1 MIMANNNSF
10 IHNTGLNKKNS
21 LTHLLDAISP
31 EMENEIK
38 LIHPSKYY
46 DDEDFKVELNS
57 LNNGLCTLSLNCQ
70 SINAK
75 FDKLKLFLDDVN
87 TQNPISVICIQESWG
102 HEEIDIRYF
111 SLPNYTLINANRRLS
126 LHGGLITYIHDD
138 FAFKELNDMIPISST
153 STLFE
158 SLFVE
163 IWKKNSHYQKYIIGN
178 IYRLPVYVADDL
190 NVFINEFTDLLI
202 VLRARSKSVFLCGDY
217 NIDLLKINANDNFN
231 IFYENVISSSFIP
244 SITLPTRICDTTSTL
259 IDNIYTNSVD
269 KICTSGILIRPI
281 SDHQMYFC
289 MINSNTCHSE
299 QTKKFIEVEVC
310 DHESIQSFVTEIS
323 NANIY
328 DKLQKNLNTNPNHN
342 YEILLKH
349 LLNAKL
355 KHIPKKVKN
364 FNKRRHSKE
373 KWMTKELLQEIVTKN
388 KMYVTWKTTSVDH
401 INYEQIKQRF
411 KSYEKIVKKDIKEA
425 KQRYFDQIFTAYKN
439 DMKKTWKTVNETLNR
454 NKKNSNVASIF
465 YHNGNVLSNAKD
477 IANAFNVYF
486 ANIGKNLAS
495 EIEQNITDNADY
507 TQYVSTPLT
516 ETKLQFKCITD
527 NDTQRAIDKLENKSS
542 SGHDGISNKLLK
554 LLKIELSK
562 SLTLIINQ
570 MITTGIFP
578 DSFKISKI
586 TPLFKKGDVSMLSNY
601 RPISLLPTIS
611 KIFERILYNQLYD
624 YFNSNNLLAEEQYG
638 FRTNHSTEYAAVKL
652 VDNVSKE
659 MELGNTPTALY
670 IDLSKAFDTLSFD
683 ILLYKLNYYGIKD
696 NAFKLLKNYLT
707 NRRQYVVYN
716 SQNSET
722 LDIST
727 GVPQGSILGPLFF
740 SICINDLI
748 TVSNKLKFIMY
759 ADDTT
764 IYFNLEDFDPYN
776 LERDINNELEKIT
789 LWLKLNK
796 LSLNVQKTKLMIFH
810 RRQKQINELNIS
822 INGTDIERVESFNFL
837 GLHIHES
844 LSWRT
849 HTDIVRNKISK
860 VVGILYRLN
869 NIFPKYIL
877 QTLYNSLI
885 MSYINY
891 GLLLWGVE
899 SHRIEPLQK
908 KAIRLITNSNY
919 SAHTTPLFIEL
930 GLLKVQDMFKLKLLK
945 FYYKLSYDLLPSY
958 FQTYRHVIEREPTRD
973 LRQHCIHPPLIR
985 RVYAECSPLIQLIKL
1000 INILKADKYDTILE
1014 KIISKSHT
1022 YHGFSFNVTT
1032 ICLNAYDPICRI
1044 NQCYICNR

>member
-10 IHNTGLNKKNS
+10 IHNTGLNKENS

-46 DDEDFKVELNS
+46 DDEDFKVKLNS

-231 IFYENVISSSFIP
+231 MFYENVISSSFIP
-244 SITLPTRICDTTSTL
+244 GITLPTRICDTTSTL

-328 DKLQKNLNTNPNHN
+328 DKLQKNLNSNPNHN

-364 FNKRRHSKE
+364 FNKRRHPKE

-388 KMYVTWKTTSVDH
+388 KMYVTWKTTSVNH

-439 DMKKTWKTVNETLNR
+439 DMKKTWKTINETLNR
-454 NKKNSNVASIF
+454 NKKNSNVASIL

-495 EIEQNITDNADY
+495 EIEQNITDNDDY

-789 LWLKLNK
+789 IWLKMNK

>member
-1 MIMANNNSF
+1 M
-10 IHNTGLNKKNS
+10 H
-21 LTHLLDAISP
+21 
-31 EMENEIK
+31 
-38 LIHPSKYY
+38 YY
-46 DDEDFKVELNS
+46 DEDFKVELNS

-138 FAFKELNDMIPISST
+138 FAFKELNDMIAISST

-439 DMKKTWKTVNETLNR
+439 DMKKTRKTINEILNR

-527 NDTQRAIDKLENKSS
+527 NDTQRAIDKLENKNS

-683 ILLYKLNYYGIKD
+683 ILLYKLNHYGIKD

-810 RRQKQINELNIS
+810 KRQKQINELNIS

>member
-75 FDKLKLFLDDVN
+75 FDKLKLFLNDVN

-217 NIDLLKINANDNFN
+217 NIDILKINANDNFN

-439 DMKKTWKTVNETLNR
+439 DMKKTWKTINETLNR

-796 LSLNVQKTKLMIFH
+796 LSLNVQKNKLMIFH

-891 GLLLWGVE
+891 SLLLWGGGV
-899 SHRIEPLQK
+899 S
-908 KAIRLITNSNY
+908 SN
-919 SAHTTPLFIEL
+919 
-930 GLLKVQDMFKLKLLK
+930 
-945 FYYKLSYDLLPSY
+945 
-958 FQTYRHVIEREPTRD
+958 
-973 LRQHCIHPPLIR
+973 
-985 RVYAECSPLIQLIKL
+985 
-1000 INILKADKYDTILE
+1000 
-1014 KIISKSHT
+1014 
-1022 YHGFSFNVTT
+1022 
-1032 ICLNAYDPICRI
+1032 
-1044 NQCYICNR
+1044 